1 MNSIKMTYGACTVMF
16 LWLGWQIIGTSRF
29 CPMLGQ
35 AWCLRDP
42 SGCSVSSQRQNKTKQ
57 KQPKNHH
64 KKQQQNSR
72 GKEEEWKRRQTKCFS
87 AHFRRKLWESCYLK
101 CSSDLRM
108 HPSVPQV
115 LACFIWCL
123 LFRGEKVRT
132 WDECLPVQSCLYR
145 ERPPSHHYP
154 ITNSFFPLGSFFSSC
169 SIPCVQPSFPYPLT
183 LLCLSSV
190 VVQVFLQ
197 YLLIWFQVNL
207 LKFWTH
213 SDHVHLVPVLPAHCL
228 LVHLHILP
236 CLHHLTFFAHHLFF
250 FSSLFSFKLK

>member
-1 MNSIKMTYGACTVMF
+1 MHRDVFMIRLADN
-16 LWLGWQIIGTSRF
+16 WNEQIL
-29 CPMLGQ
+29 PH
-35 AWCLRDP
+35 AW
-42 SGCSVSSQRQNKTKQ
+42 SGLVSQRSFWLQCFLTKTKQNKTKTT
-57 KQPKNHH
+57 KKSPTKNNN
-64 KKQQQNSR
+64 KTAE
-72 GKEEEWKRRQTKCFS
+72 GKRKNEKGGRPNAL

-213 SDHVHLVPVLPAHCL
+213 SAHVHLVPVLPAHCL